1 MITQTPLSFLK
12 KSAIPGRH
20 DTHLKHRDDKNGEQ
34 GFSLL
39 ELLVAVTLMLIITGA
54 MFALMR
60 DSVKSSNATLEMS
73 DGQQSCRTAQEYIN
87 RDLINSGDGLN
98 SINNIRVPQNFVADY
113 LTLNPITDPATPGF
127 VNLGLI
133 TSDNNVPANTVV
145 SGTAPAVQVRS
156 VPDLTDRIS
165 ILQLDRN
172 FVPITLAAGAINPS
186 NGLTAVSST
195 DIAQFTVGEIY
206 FISSAAGSIFATV
219 TDRQDV
225 GTSNPFLVFGAGD
238 ALGLNSV
245 GAGGQLDV
253 ITAGGTLP
261 SSISRMKIIHYYI
274 NSNGLLMRRVFGARG
289 AGFADSVIAEHVV
302 GLQFR
307 YFLNLRDAN
316 GNVVQPEAQLTT
328 AQQQVETRQVE
339 VSLTVETPH
348 TLQNGQ
354 RQTISMTTSTS
365 VRNMQFR
372 QSLQPTAGG

>member
-1 MITQTPLSFLK
+1 
-12 KSAIPGRH
+12 
-20 DTHLKHRDDKNGEQ
+20 LKHRDHKNSGQ

-39 ELLVAVTLMLIITGA
+39 ELLVAVTLMIVITGA

-87 RDLINSGDGLN
+87 RDLMNAGDGLN
-98 SINNIRVPQNFVADY
+98 SINNIRVPEDFVRNY
-113 LTLNPITDPATPGF
+113 LTVNPITDPATPGF

-145 SGTAPAVQVRS
+145 LGTAPAVQVRS
-156 VPDLTDRIS
+156 APDVTDRIS

-172 FVPITLAAGAINPS
+172 FVPITLAAGAINPT
-186 NGLTAVSST
+186 NGLTAVSTT
-195 DIAQFTVGEIY
+195 DISKFSVGEIY
-206 FISSAAGSIFATV
+206 FISSAAGNIFVTI

-225 GTSNPFLVFGAGD
+225 GTANPSIVFAAGD
-238 ALGLNSV
+238 SFGLNSV

-253 ITAGGTLP
+253 ITAGATLP
-261 SSISRMKIIHYYI
+261 TSISRMKIIHYYI
-274 NSNGLLMRRVFGARG
+274 NSNGLLMRRVFGVRN
-289 AGFADSVIAEHVV
+289 AGFAESVIAEHVV
-302 GLQFR
+302 SLQFR

-316 GNVVQPEAQLTT
+316 GNVVQPEVQLTT
-328 AQQQVETRQVE
+328 SQQQVETRQVE

-354 RQTISMTTSTS
+354 RQKISMTTSTS